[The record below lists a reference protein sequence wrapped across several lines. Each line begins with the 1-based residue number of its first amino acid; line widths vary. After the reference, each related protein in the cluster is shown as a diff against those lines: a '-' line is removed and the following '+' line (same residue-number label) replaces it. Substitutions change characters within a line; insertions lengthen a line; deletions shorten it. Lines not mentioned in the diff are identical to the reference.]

1 MEKIICI
8 ILLVLYGVVMLMMC
22 YITLFKKNEK
32 PKNNVHFYVAR
43 NKDCSLYVYFGKP
56 ERSDF
61 TFMPCAVGCCIA
73 DISESQEFGLNP
85 DDFKDLKWE
94 DEPVEVFINM
104 ED

>member
-1 MEKIICI
+1 MN
-8 ILLVLYGVVMLMMC
+8 ILLIIPVFIVALIIVFC
-22 YITLFKKNEK
+22 YECKIRRTEPMNK
-32 PKNNVHFYVAR
+32 VHFYVAR
-43 NKDCSLYVYFGKP
+43 DKDCSLYVYLNKP

-61 TFMPCAVGCCIA
+61 TFMPTVGCCIA

-94 DEPVEVFINM
+94 DEPVEVFLNM

>member
-1 MEKIICI
+1 METIENL
-8 ILLVLYGVVMLMMC
+8 ILLAIVLLIGYSFFAGIHES
-22 YITLFKKNEK
+22 YRNY
-32 PKNNVHFYVAR
+32 NRVHFYVAR
-43 NKDCSLYVYFGKP
+43 DKDGSLYVYFGKP

-73 DISESQEFGLNP
+73 DISESQEFGLKS

-94 DEPVEVFINM
+94 DEPVEVFLNM